1 MTSNPNILV
10 PLDGSVLAEEAI
22 RVAVDI
28 ARPAGGTLTLFV
40 AAEPDAA
47 EALHSYADSQEITRA
62 GAADAYLDQVAARVR
77 NEGVEAAKTSSDG
90 TNPAVDIVDRA
101 AADDISMIV
110 LTSHGRSGIGRWL
123 LGSVVDKVARS
134 ATVPVVI
141 VPCAG
146 RGI

>member
-47 EALHSYADSQEITRA
+47 EALHSYADSQQITRA

-77 NEGVEAAKTSSDG
+77 NEGVEAVKTSSDG

-123 LGSVVDKVARS
+123 LGSVADKVARS

>member
-10 PLDGSVLAEEAI
+10 PLDGSALAEEAI

-40 AAEPDAA
+40 AAEPGAA
-47 EALHSYADSQEITRA
+47 EALHSYADSQQITRA

-77 NEGVEAAKTSSDG
+77 NEGVEAVKTSSDG

-123 LGSVVDKVARS
+123 LGSVADKVARS

>member
-1 MTSNPNILV
+1 MTPKPNILV
-10 PLDGSVLAEEAI
+10 PLDGSILAEEAV

-40 AAEPDAA
+40 AAEPEAA
-47 EALHSYADSQEITRA
+47 EALHSFADSQEITRA

-77 NEGVEAAKTSSDG
+77 TDGVDALKTSSDG
-90 TNPAVDIVDRA
+90 TNPAVDIVERA
-101 AADDISMIV
+101 AAEDISMIV

-123 LGSVVDKVARS
+123 LGSVADKVARS

-141 VPCAG
+141 VPIPG
-146 RGI
+146 RGT